1 MHVVFRESHGL
12 EETETPFDLGQDPAD
27 LVVLSF
33 SDSDLGAFAAGWERG
48 RAGLP
53 SLRLGNLVAMK
64 HPVSVDTYAEQTLC
78 GAKAVLVRLIG
89 GEAYWPYGLAT
100 LQDLARRKG
109 LALAILPADGRPDPR
124 LDELSTLPVS
134 TLRRL
139 QALCDEGGAVAAQ
152 AALAQLA
159 LAAGIYAAPVT
170 GDKTVPQMGFYDP
183 ERGVIPTPH
192 PLPGPVDRARPTID
206 RGMSPAPE
214 GSSDGCAQTPP
225 PPLWRG
231 DGGVGLPGIKGPVL
245 VTFYRSYLTAGD
257 TAPVDALIQALRAQG
272 FAAYGAFASS
282 LKAPGVTDWLGAH
295 IALHPPVAIL
305 NATAFSAK
313 ADDGSTPFDAA
324 NCPVFQVALSTAR
337 RRDWAASD
345 RGLSPADLAM
355 HVVLPEV
362 DGRLFAGLISHKS
375 PGKRHPD
382 LQFSRFAHRADAQ
395 RIKAVVDR
403 VAAWHRLALTP
414 AADRQLAIVLST
426 YPGRAHQM
434 AHAVGLDALAST
446 ETLLKSLAAESYTT
460 AEGTALPE
468 ALTQTLAWPLAHYL
482 AALDTLP
489 EALRQDLT
497 AAWGNPAADPS
508 VKDGDFHFPAARRG
522 HALIALQPERG
533 EVKSREADYHDLART
548 PRHGYVAFYL
558 WLRAQGI
565 HALIHMGAHGTLEW
579 LPGKSVALGDTCWP
593 DALIGPMPVIYPF
606 IVNDPGEAAQAKRRI
621 GAVTLGHLP
630 PPMQASHVP
639 SALSTLERLLD
650 EYSTAD
656 GLDPA
661 RRNRLIGAI
670 RDEAQASGVAEDLGL
685 PPDATPAE
693 AITRID
699 RFVCDIKESQFGQGL
714 HIFGQAEGEREGL
727 CAALNGRRVAPGPA
741 GSPYRGRSDV
751 LPTGRNLFSVDPRAV
766 PSRNAHA
773 QGVKLAEE
781 LIRRHL
787 QDHGDYP
794 RGLVVDLW
802 GSATMRTAGEEFA
815 MALHLAGLAPKWD
828 EGSARVSGFEVV
840 PLALL
845 GRPRIDLTLRVSGLF
860 RDVFPTLA
868 QLFEAGAEALSA
880 RDEAPED
887 NPYITRAAR
896 VFGPKPGQYGL
907 GMGVAADTFTDEAR
921 RDAGEAW
928 LHASSWA
935 IGPDGTS
942 RQDRTG
948 LETRILAADSFVH
961 PQDLPET
968 DVLMAA
974 DYAAHEAGFA
984 AAVARLGGRTPT
996 LYHLDVTRPDSP
1008 RARTLTEEI
1017 ARTVRARAANPDW
1030 ADGMMNHGYRG
1041 AAEIAATL
1049 DHMAA
1054 FAHLAQVV
1062 PPHLFD
1068 LYHDATLGRD
1078 DLRAFLQRENPAAL
1092 AAMED
1097 LFCRLR
1103 DAGLWITRRN
1113 SIAATLEAR
1122 A

>member
-12 EETETPFDLGQDPAD
+12 EETETPYDPGQDPAD

-33 SDSDLGAFAAGWERG
+33 SDSDLGAFAAGWQRARG
-48 RAGLP
+48 SLP
-53 SLRLGNLVAMK
+53 SVRLQNIVALK
-64 HPVSVDTYAEQTLC
+64 HPLSVDTYAERTLV

-100 LQDLARRKG
+100 LQDLARRQG
-109 LALAILPADGRPDPR
+109 IALAILPADGREDSR
-124 LDELSTLPVS
+124 LDQLSTLPVS

-139 QALCDEGGAVAAQ
+139 QALCDAGGAVAAQ

-159 LAAGIYAAPVT
+159 LAAGLYAGPVA
-170 GDKTVPQMGFYDP
+170 GDKTVPDMGFYDP
-183 ERGVIPTPH
+183 DRGVIPQP
-192 PLPGPVDRARPTID
+192 D
-206 RGMSPAPE
+206 MPE
-214 GSSDGCAQTPP
+214 MA
-225 PPLWRG
+225 
-231 DGGVGLPGIKGPVL
+231 VL

-257 TAPVDALIQALRAQG
+257 TGAVDALIHALRRGG
-272 FAAYGAFASS
+272 FTAYGAFAPS
-282 LKAPGVTDWLGAH
+282 LKAPGVGQWLSSH
-295 IALHPPVAIL
+295 IAAHPPAAII
-305 NATAFSAK
+305 NATAFSAQGE
-313 ADDGSTPFDAA
+313 DGTTPFDAA
-324 NCPVFQVALSTAR
+324 NCPAFQVALSTAR
-337 RRDWAASD
+337 KRDWAASD

-375 PGKRHPD
+375 PGKRDAD
-382 LQFSRFAHRADAQ
+382 LQFSRFTHRADQA
-395 RIKAVVDR
+395 RIDAVVAK
-403 VAAWHRLALTP
+403 VAAWHRLASTP
-414 AADRQLAIVLST
+414 ADQRDLTVILST

-434 AHAVGLDALAST
+434 AHAVGLDALASASVLVADLAT
-446 ETLLKSLAAESYTT
+446 QGYATKALDLNHSLTKQSLTWPISDYLMAVRGLPELLQ
-460 AEGTALPE
+460 TALS
-468 ALTQTLAWPLAHYL
+468 
-482 AALDTLP
+482 
-489 EALRQDLT
+489 
-497 AAWGNPAADPS
+497 AWGAPEDDPACL
-508 VKDGDFHFPAARRG
+508 DGAFHFTAVKAGRMTV
-522 HALIALQPERG
+522 ALQPERG
-533 EVKSREADYHDLART
+533 DLDTRDGDYHDLSRT

-558 WLRAQGI
+558 WLQAQNP
-565 HALIHMGAHGTLEW
+565 HAIIHMGAHGTLEW
-579 LPGKSVALGDTCWP
+579 LPGKSVALSDTCWP
-593 DALIGPMPVIYPF
+593 EVLIGATPVIYPF

-630 PPMQASHVP
+630 PPMVS
-639 SALSTLERLLD
+639 SALPREMARLETLLD

-661 RRNRLIGAI
+661 RRNRLIATI
-670 RDEAQASGVAEDLGL
+670 RDEAQATGVADDLGL
-685 PPDATPAE
+685 SPDASAAE

-714 HIFGQAEGEREGL
+714 HVFGRGAGERDGL
-727 CAALNGRRVAPGPA
+727 LAALNGRRVAPGPA

-766 PSRNAHA
+766 PSRSAHA

-815 MALHLAGLAPKWD
+815 MAMHLAGLMPQWD
-828 EGSARVSGFEVV
+828 AGSARVSGLEII

-845 GRPRIDLTLRVSGLF
+845 GRPRIDVTLRVSGLF
-860 RDVFPTLA
+860 RDVFPGLA
-868 QLFEAGAEALSA
+868 QVFEAGTQALAE
-880 RDEAPED
+880 RDESPED
-887 NPYITRAAR
+887 NPYHALSPR

-907 GMGVAADTFTDEAR
+907 GMGTAADSFTDQAR
-921 RDAGEAW
+921 ADAGEAW
-928 LHASSWA
+928 LQSSAWA
-935 IGPDGTS
+935 IGADGNS
-942 RQDRTG
+942 RHDRAA
-948 LETRILAADSFVH
+948 LEARVLGAEAFVH

-984 AAVARLGGRTPT
+984 AAVARLGGQKPT
-996 LYHLDVTRPDSP
+996 LYHLDATRPDSP
-1008 RARTLTEEI
+1008 QARTLTEEI
-1017 ARTVRARAANPDW
+1017 ARVVRARAANPAW
-1030 ADGMMNHGYRG
+1030 ADGMMAHGFRG

-1068 LYHDATLGRD
+1068 LYHEATLGRE
-1078 DLRAFLQRENPAAL
+1078 DLRTFLEQANPAAL
-1092 AAMED
+1092 AVMED
-1097 LFCRLR
+1097 LFRRLR
-1103 DAGLWITRRN
+1103 DAGLWVTRRN
-1113 SIAATLEAR
+1113 SIAAMVEGA